1 MGQNHRDGVA
11 AYKKIQS
18 AILERIEGGHL
29 RPGDSVHSERELA
42 KIHSVSLMTARHA
55 LTELEREGIVVRRRG
70 VGTFVAPPKIHFNK
84 LVGFTEQMASRG
96 LQASSRTLV
105 AKVVSGE
112 PEIAARLN
120 LSPSTSLVKV
130 ERLRQGGGEPFSLE
144 TCYFSAERFAAL
156 TKEPVAHGSLFAILE
171 RDYKLEIAHADEEI
185 DAIAADAR
193 MADLFDVAK
202 GSPLLR
208 IRQVIF
214 STAGRPEIYVLGIY
228 RADRHTLLVRRFR

>member
-29 RPGDSVHSERELA
+29 KPGDAVHSERELA
-42 KIHSVSLMTARHA
+42 KLHSVSLMTARHA
-55 LTELEREGIVVRRRG
+55 LTELEREGIVTRRRG
-70 VGTFVAPPKIHFNK
+70 AGTFVAPPKIHFNK
-84 LVGFTEQMASRG
+84 LVGFTEQMVSRG

-105 AKVVSGE
+105 AKVVSAE

-120 LSPSTSLVKV
+120 LSPSASLVKV

-144 TCYFSAERFAAL
+144 TCYLSAERFAGLA
-156 TKEPVAHGSLFAILE
+156 KDPVAHGSLFAILE
-171 RDYKLEIAHADEEI
+171 RDYKLEIAYADEEI

-193 MADLFDVAK
+193 MADLFGVAK